1 MARAHRLCVGT
12 PLVAF
17 LAVGCFGVRHAPQIR
32 YYTVA
37 IGTEGGDAA
46 PHLPFAVR
54 VDSFGA
60 APAYRSTRIALRRS
74 KYRLDYYDFSRW
86 AANPQSLL
94 AATVQNYFDRI
105 GTPTAPDPITVSG
118 RIDRLEAVTRSEG
131 LRAVAAITFEARR
144 GHRSLLQRTYL
155 EKAPVEGN
163 DPEDVVA
170 ALSKAL
176 DRVFARLAADLAAA
190 ESVP

>member
-1 MARAHRLCVGT
+1 MARAHRSVVGI
-12 PLVAF
+12 A
-17 LAVGCFGVRHAPQIR
+17 LAALLAAGCFGVRHAPQIR

-37 IGTEGGDAA
+37 VGTEGGGAA

-54 VDSFGA
+54 VGTFGA
-60 APAYRSTRIALRRS
+60 APPYRSTRIALRRS

-105 GTPTAPDPITVSG
+105 GTPIAPDPITVSG
-118 RIDRLEAVTRSEG
+118 RIDRLEAVTRREG
-131 LRAVAAITFEARR
+131 LRAVAAITFEARQ
-144 GHRSLLQRTYL
+144 GHRSLLQQTYV
-155 EKAPVEGN
+155 EKVPVDGDN
-163 DPEDVVA
+163 PENVVA

-176 DRVFARLAADLAAA
+176 DRVLARLAADLSAAY
-190 ESVP
+190 